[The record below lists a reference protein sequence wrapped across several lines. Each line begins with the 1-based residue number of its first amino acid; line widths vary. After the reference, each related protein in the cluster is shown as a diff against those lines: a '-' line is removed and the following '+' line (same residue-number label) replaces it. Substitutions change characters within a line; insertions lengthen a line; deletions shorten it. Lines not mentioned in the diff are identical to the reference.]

1 MPLWKYNASNV
12 GRKRDIVHVEEA
24 EHPEVLA
31 ETAASEAGTPAE
43 SEYLKV
49 LGERVRET
57 RARRGMTRRI
67 LARDSGVSERYLAQL
82 ETGQGNISILLLRQ
96 IATALDIPLETLVL
110 AGPEPPVD
118 LVHTTEFLRRLPA
131 TELAEA
137 RRMLVQRFGGVDLSA
152 RRGRIALIGL
162 RGAGKSTL
170 GALLADRLEVPFL
183 ELDRLI
189 EQESGVGLSAIF
201 DLYGQGGFRRL
212 ERRCLDQ
219 VIERYP
225 RFVLATGGSLVSEP
239 ATFERL
245 LTMCYTVWLR
255 ATPEDHMQR
264 VIAQGDMR
272 PMADNRESMS
282 DLRRILEVREPL
294 YRKADTTINT
304 SDSTAEEIAEMLIYA
319 TGDAETPQSH
329 AK

>member
-1 MPLWKYNASNV
+1 
-12 GRKRDIVHVEEA
+12 
-24 EHPEVLA
+24 
-31 ETAASEAGTPAE
+31 
-43 SEYLKV
+43 
-49 LGERVRET
+49 
-57 RARRGMTRRI
+57 MTRKL

-96 IATALDIPLETLVL
+96 IANALDTPLEALVL

-131 TELAEA
+131 AELTQA
-137 RRMLVQRFGGVDLSA
+137 RRLLVQHFGGVDLEA
-152 RRGRIALIGL
+152 RRGRVALVGL
-162 RGAGKSTL
+162 RGAGKSTI
-170 GALLADRLEVPFL
+170 GALLAERLEVPFL

-189 EQESGVGLSAIF
+189 EQESGVALSAIF
-201 DLYGQGGFRRL
+201 DLYGQAGFRRL

-219 VIERYP
+219 VIERHP

-245 LTMCYTVWLR
+245 LTMCFTIWLR
-255 ATPEDHMQR
+255 ATPEEHMQR

-282 DLRRILEVREPL
+282 DLKRILEVREPL
-294 YRKADTTINT
+294 YRKADLTMET
-304 SDSTAEEIAEMLIYA
+304 SGVRPQENVETAVAALQER
-319 TGDAETPQSH
+319 
-329 AK
+329 

>member
-1 MPLWKYNASNV
+1 MLDEASSSTNQQ
-12 GRKRDIVHVEEA
+12 ELAAEA
-24 EHPEVLA
+24 E
-31 ETAASEAGTPAE
+31 
-43 SEYLKV
+43 YLIL

-57 RARRGMTRRI
+57 RARRGMTRKL

-96 IATALDIPLETLVL
+96 IAKALDTPLEALVL
-110 AGPEPPVD
+110 QGPEPPVD

-131 TELAEA
+131 AELADA
-137 RRMLVQRFGGVDLSA
+137 RRLLVQHFGGVDLEA

-170 GALLADRLEVPFL
+170 GAMLADQLEVPFL

-189 EQESGVGLSAIF
+189 EQESGVSLSAIF
-201 DLYGQGGFRRL
+201 DLYGQSGFRRL
-212 ERRCLDQ
+212 ERRCLDE
-219 VIERYP
+219 VIERHP

-239 ATFERL
+239 ATFDRL
-245 LTMCYTVWLR
+245 LTMCFTVWLR
-255 ATPEDHMQR
+255 ATAEEHMQR

-282 DLRRILEVREPL
+282 DLTRILEVREPL
-294 YRKADTTINT
+294 YCKADLTV
-304 SDSTAEEIAEMLIYA
+304 
-319 TGDAETPQSH
+319 ETSH
-329 AK
+329 ATVPECAALVQRAVVGSIY

>member
-1 MPLWKYNASNV
+1 ML
-12 GRKRDIVHVEEA
+12 RRDSTEPGA
-24 EHPEVLA
+24 RYL
-31 ETAASEAGTPAE
+31 E
-43 SEYLKV
+43 STLLRLV
-49 LGERVRET
+49 GERVREA
-57 RARRGMTRRI
+57 RARRGMTRKI

-96 IATALDIPLETLVL
+96 IAHALGYP
-110 AGPEPPVD
+110 AGS
-118 LVHTTEFLRRLPA
+118 A
-131 TELAEA
+131 GA
-137 RRMLVQRFGGVDLSA
+137 RRPRAAGRPGPHHRVSAAAAGEPNWRKPAACWCEHFGGVDLAA

-170 GALLADRLEVPFL
+170 GAMLAERLEVPFL

-189 EQESGVGLSAIF
+189 EQESGVCLSAIF
-201 DLYGQGGFRRL
+201 DLYGQSGFRRL
-212 ERRCLDQ
+212 ERRCLDD

-245 LTMCYTVWLR
+245 LTMCFTVWLR
-255 ATPEDHMQR
+255 ATPEEHMQR

-282 DLRRILEVREPL
+282 DLKRILEVREPL
-294 YRKADTTINT
+294 YRKADVTIDT
-304 SDSTAEEIAEMLIYA
+304 SSISSAGKPLNCLVEAIRDANVNAE
-319 TGDAETPQSH
+319 H
-329 AK
+329 A

>member
-1 MPLWKYNASNV
+1 MPQGTYNASTV
-12 GRKRDIVHVEEA
+12 GRKRDALHLEENQ
-24 EHPEVLA
+24 PS
-31 ETAASEAGTPAE
+31 AAIADVTSSRGGQESVAE
-43 SEYLKV
+43 SDYLKRV
-49 LGERVRET
+49 GERVRET
-57 RARRGMTRRI
+57 RARRGMTRKL

-96 IATALDIPLETLVL
+96 IANALDLPVEDLVL

-118 LVHTTEFLRRLPA
+118 LVHTTEFLRRLSA
-131 TELAEA
+131 GEMAEA
-137 RRMLVQRFGGVDLSA
+137 RQLLVQHFGGVDQEA

-170 GALLADRLEVPFL
+170 GTLLAGRMEVPFL

-189 EQESGVGLSAIF
+189 EQESGVSLSAIF
-201 DLYGQGGFRRL
+201 DLYGQSGFRRL

-219 VIERYP
+219 VIERHP

-245 LTMCYTVWLR
+245 LTMCFTVWLR
-255 ATPEDHMQR
+255 ATPEQHMQR

-282 DLRRILEVREPL
+282 DLKRILEVREPL
-294 YRKADTTINT
+294 YRKADVTIDTSGSTTQ
-304 SDSTAEEIAEMLIYA
+304 
-319 TGDAETPQSH
+319 QSVDKLNR
-329 AK
+329 AIQEF